1 MVWISTSKKRHHQ
14 TPNTPPPTLKYCL
27 RDLKLFLHHTQ
38 EQSLEKKTHK
48 KTFATCKN
56 DRGCAFVH
64 EISVF
69 ANKFYKILLLR
80 LSKKEMKDLCSGWFS
95 FLRTNFKLTI

>member
-38 EQSLEKKTHK
+38 EQSLEKKHIK
-48 KTFATCKN
+48 K
-56 DRGCAFVH
+56 
-64 EISVF
+64 
-69 ANKFYKILLLR
+69 LLR
-80 LSKKEMKDLCSGWFS
+80 LAKMTEVVPFFMKYL
-95 FLRTNFKLTI
+95 FLLTNFIRYCCSDFRRKR